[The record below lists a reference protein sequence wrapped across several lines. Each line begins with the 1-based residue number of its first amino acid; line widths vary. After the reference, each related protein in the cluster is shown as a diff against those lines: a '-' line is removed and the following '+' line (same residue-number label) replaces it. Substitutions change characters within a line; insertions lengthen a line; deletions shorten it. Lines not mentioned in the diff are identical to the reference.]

1 MARPPRSGNPAW
13 GGCRRRSELAKWPSG
28 ALGTRSR
35 CPRHSTR
42 PPRLT
47 GGPRHTPRPRCV
59 WTLVCDCVLCVTQ
72 CGVRRGVPRV
82 RGRCLAGAPR
92 PAHSALLGSA
102 SRRLCIFSP
111 TAGRPVTML
120 HVCTL
125 FLPILT
131 YLLAL
136 PSRPFVYT
144 LAAGGGPWR
153 APTAA
158 AGRIRWSP
166 AHKWEAQAAPRS
178 TLSPQQRLGMTFQR
192 QARTRSHF
200 ASLGPSHVPFSA
212 RGNIWR
218 QN

>member
-1 MARPPRSGNPAW
+1 MYRLLYAVRV
-13 GGCRRRSELAKWPSG
+13 GCRS
-28 ALGTRSR
+28 
-35 CPRHSTR
+35 
-42 PPRLT
+42 
-47 GGPRHTPRPRCV
+47 RCV

-102 SRRLCIFSP
+102 TRRLCIFSP

-120 HVCTL
+120 HSAPCFCL
-125 FLPILT
+125 
-131 YLLAL
+131 YLLTSYL
-136 PSRPFVYT
+136 PYPVDSRPFVYT
-144 LAAGGGPWR
+144 PQVAAQR

-200 ASLGPSHVPFSA
+200 ASLGPSHAPFSA

-218 QN
+218 RN